1 MVKKIEFYEYYCD
14 ACEKQIKA
22 EDVSGIDL
30 PIYSQHRFETIE
42 TFELCTECFEKI
54 YKAIVKPFKDKK
66 KIDYDE
72 M

>member
-1 MVKKIEFYEYYCD
+1 MVKKIEIYEYYCD

-22 EDVSGIDL
+22 EAMSGIDL
-30 PIYSQHRFETIE
+30 PTYSQHRFESIE
-42 TFELCTECFEKI
+42 TFGLCTECFAKI